1 MAVSREGR
9 VKILEHAGMMSNREY
24 RNTFAWKVSQYI
36 ASGFMPL
43 DNLFITYDDMDG
55 NINTKLIES
64 VIDTYFL

>member
-1 MAVSREGR
+1 
-9 VKILEHAGMMSNREY
+9 MMSNREY
-24 RNTFAWKVSQYI
+24 RNAFAWKISQYI

-55 NINTKLIES
+55 NINTKLIET